1 MKTRWKNPLQAS
13 FCFLFSSW
21 LRQFQEPNNCFLNIL
36 VIYESRRSWSVFFLF
51 GTYKKQFLK
60 FVENLIYQNLQYQI
74 TLFDPWKSFQ
84 FILEN
89 FLDKN
94 EQRGTLIRDPRVL
107 VLSYYLRKPVSQSG
121 LPLVGGMLIL

>member
-1 MKTRWKNPLQAS
+1 MN
-13 FCFLFSSW
+13 
-21 LRQFQEPNNCFLNIL
+21 QEEVEVFF
-36 VIYESRRSWSVFFLF
+36 FFLF
-51 GTYKKQFLK
+51 GTYKKQILK

-84 FILEN
+84 LILEN

-121 LPLVGGMLIL
+121 LPLVGGMFCNFHIVFGQKKLNWTPININISMTCVSKVLN